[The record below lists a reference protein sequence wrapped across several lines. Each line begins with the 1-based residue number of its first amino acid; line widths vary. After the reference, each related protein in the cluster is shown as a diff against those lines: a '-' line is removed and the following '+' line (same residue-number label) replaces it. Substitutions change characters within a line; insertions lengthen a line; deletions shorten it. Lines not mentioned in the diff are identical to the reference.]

1 MEIVTSSDRPDLETQ
16 ANEVFRV
23 KWPEFIFHDPIA
35 AKYHQRTN
43 IYFPQYDV
51 FVLDEGRV
59 IAGGWGVPLRW
70 DGTLEDLPD
79 GYDGALVR
87 SIEDH
92 ESGVAPTTFSFMAA
106 AVGNDATKRGLAGQV
121 LTALSERARSAGLAH
136 VIAPL
141 RPTLK
146 HRYPTTPMKTFVR
159 WTRPDGLSIDPW
171 IRAHQRMG
179 ATILAPSARSMVI
192 SGTVGEW
199 ESWTEMV
206 FPESGSY
213 VVPDALGLVDIN
225 CETDTGTYVEEG
237 LWTEHL

>member
-16 ANEVFRV
+16 ANEVFQV

-43 IYFPQYDV
+43 KYFPQYDV

-106 AVGNDATKRGLAGQV
+106 AVGNDVTKRGLAGQV
-121 LTALSERARSAGLAH
+121 LTALG
-136 VIAPL
+136 
-141 RPTLK
+141 
-146 HRYPTTPMKTFVR
+146 VR
-159 WTRPDGLSIDPW
+159 GPRVS
-171 IRAHQRMG
+171 HM
-179 ATILAPSARSMVI
+179 
-192 SGTVGEW
+192 
-199 ESWTEMV
+199 
-206 FPESGSY
+206 
-213 VVPDALGLVDIN
+213 
-225 CETDTGTYVEEG
+225 
-237 LWTEHL
+237 